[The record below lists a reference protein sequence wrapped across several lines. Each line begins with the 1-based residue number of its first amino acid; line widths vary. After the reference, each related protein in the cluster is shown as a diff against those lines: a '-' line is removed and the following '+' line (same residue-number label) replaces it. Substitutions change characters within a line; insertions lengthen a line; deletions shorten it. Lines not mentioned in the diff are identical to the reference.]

1 MEALARGDI
10 AAALVWAG
18 RLADAPPPD
27 GIAVRQVLTDR
38 SLTTRFVI
46 ASRRADAALGSAVNE
61 ALAALKADGT
71 LDAVAR
77 RAGFP

>member
-1 MEALARGDI
+1 MRWVRPRQA
-10 AAALVWAG
+10 
-18 RLADAPPPD
+18 PPD
-27 GIAVRQVLTDR
+27 GIGVREVLTEP

-61 ALAALKADGT
+61 ALAALKAEGT
-71 LDAVAR
+71 LDAIAR